1 MVCKPKADFNACED
15 FLDIVVTGHIL
26 TAALKMLEMRD
37 SEDIPKKFVA
47 NPEEIWMLPD
57 EQRKQSLEE
66 ICQKFVENCV
76 HFSYNNASVLST
88 KDEVFNYARE
98 MLRLGCLYLE
108 YCDAV
113 REGDGERLFRCYRY
127 LLPIFMASGSRN
139 YSCEVFNMLYQLA
152 YVLPPNIASELM
164 WGRFI
169 NTHGCGGKN
178 ICIDLHMEHLNRI
191 AKVGLGSNKTK
202 AAIGQLHVRT

>member
-1 MVCKPKADFNACED
+1 MFSSSSSSSYRLYQLRNVLNRSNVVCKPKADFNACED

-113 REGDGERLFRCYRY
+113 REGDGRHCNSK
-127 LLPIFMASGSRN
+127 I
-139 YSCEVFNMLYQLA
+139 
-152 YVLPPNIASELM
+152 
-164 WGRFI
+164 
-169 NTHGCGGKN
+169 H
-178 ICIDLHMEHLNRI
+178 
-191 AKVGLGSNKTK
+191 
-202 AAIGQLHVRT
+202 